1 MLCLCRSKGIEE
13 KKETA
18 PVWISV
24 IHNLHLVSLAEG
36 HVSELTALVGVQR
49 DHHPPLEHA
58 RGGHHPPS
66 PRHPHHRVRGG
77 GGAPARYL
85 ASKTILLVR
94 GSVLWAPS
102 STRLSISITSDAVCP
117 PCRLRPVKRI
127 YSKFDPPMAMADSE
141 N

>member
-1 MLCLCRSKGIEE
+1 MEMRRKGDSL
-13 KKETA
+13 

-36 HVSELTALVGVQR
+36 HVPKLTALVRVQR
-49 DHHPPLEHA
+49 HHHPPLEHA
-58 RGGHHPPS
+58 RGSHHPAS
-66 PRHPHHRVRGG
+66 PRHPHHRVGG
-77 GGAPARYL
+77 GGSASARYL

-102 STRLSISITSDAVCP
+102 PTRLPISLTSDTVCSP
-117 PCRLRPVKRI
+117 GRLRPVGL
-127 YSKFDPPMAMADSE
+127 YSNFDPMAIVDSE